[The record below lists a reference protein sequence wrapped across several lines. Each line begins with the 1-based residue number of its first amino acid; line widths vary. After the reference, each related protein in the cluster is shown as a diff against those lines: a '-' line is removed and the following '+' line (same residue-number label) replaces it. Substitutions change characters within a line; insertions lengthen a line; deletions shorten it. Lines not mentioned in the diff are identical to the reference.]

1 MSTYPIAIHAAHAP
15 PRVKPSSYPVEFAAR
30 LAGRDKRPLGD
41 VFGLRNFGVNLTR
54 LLPGARSALRHGHSL
69 QDEFIY
75 ILEGTPTLHTDAG
88 ASVLEPG
95 MCAGFKAGS
104 GDAHCLVNETLRDVV
119 YLEVGDRSEGDE
131 AHYPDDDLKAVL
143 VEGQW
148 RFAHRDGRPYPP
160 RDGSRS

>member
-15 PRVKPSSYPVEFAAR
+15 PRVKASSYPVEFATR
-30 LAGRDKRPLGD
+30 LAGRDKRPL
-41 VFGLRNFGVNLTR
+41 
-54 LLPGARSALRHGHSL
+54 
-69 QDEFIY
+69 
-75 ILEGTPTLHTDAG
+75 
-88 ASVLEPG
+88 
-95 MCAGFKAGS
+95 
-104 GDAHCLVNETLRDVV
+104 
-119 YLEVGDRSEGDE
+119 GDRSEGDE